1 MTAIR
6 RPGLSGLILTA
17 LLLAGAVTAL
27 IAVAV
32 VRGEDSAAPDPGPDI
47 GTMPPVASQRA
58 AGHAFW
64 GTDHRGGPLR
74 WDACA
79 PVEFVLNQDVAPDHA
94 EDDLRAALAMLAD
107 ASGLDLVLSGTT
119 AERPDLGRPLVE
131 PSGEGWRWRPVLV
144 AWASP
149 GTTDIP
155 MDDLDRGVALPV
167 AVRDGQREAF
177 VTGQV
182 LINASRTDLV
192 AGFGDRSVSVG
203 ATLVHEIGHILG
215 LDHVDDLRQMMS
227 AEPGRGPVTFGPGD
241 LAGLRAIGAAAGC
254 NPAPPPSAGR
264 GLRVTR

>member
-1 MTAIR
+1 V
-6 RPGLSGLILTA
+6 LVA
-17 LLLAGAVTAL
+17 LLLAGSVTAL
-27 IAVAV
+27 LAVSVIRGDDVGASDPRPELEAPSRV
-32 VRGEDSAAPDPGPDI
+32 VAERSD
-47 GTMPPVASQRA
+47 
-58 AGHAFW
+58 GHAFW

-182 LINASRTDLV
+182 IINASRSDLV

-215 LDHVDDLRQMMS
+215 LDHVDDLRQLMS
-227 AEPGRGPVTFGPGD
+227 AEPGRGPVTLGPGD
-241 LAGLRAIGAAAGC
+241 LSGLRAIGAAAGC